1 MSGLGDKLKGTAEE
15 MAGKVTGDQEREAK
29 GKAQQIAGNAK
40 DHIENAKEEIGAKV
54 NEALDTVK
62 DKTEGDKK

>member
-15 MAGKVTGDQEREAK
+15 MAGKVTGDQELEAK
-29 GKAQQIAGNAK
+29 GKAQQIAGNVK
-40 DHIENAKEEIGAKV
+40 DHIENAKQEIGAKV